1 MNALICGWML
11 QKIRTTPGAVRVRV
25 FDAPLRYSPRSKTL
39 PGESENTLWKMPSL
53 LGNVTAV
60 PTGTAST
67 RGVKVLFFCSMVAGA
82 AGRPGATLPSGSA

>member
-1 MNALICGWML
+1 ML

-25 FDAPLRYSPRSKTL
+25 FDAPLRYSPRSKAL
-39 PGESENTLWKMPSL
+39 PVDSENTLWKMPSL

-67 RGVKVLFFCSMVAGA
+67 RGVKVLFFCSMAAGGAGRAGA
-82 AGRPGATLPSGSA
+82 APSSGSA